1 MRLLASIRR
10 AAAVGRLV
18 GWLTIGVALGVVR
31 KRLDQQEERHGG

>member
-1 MRLLASIRR
+1 MRLVGTLRR

-31 KRLDQQEERHGG
+31 QRLDKQTTRH